1 MTYNVFIKARSN
13 IYNILN
19 IEKDDLQIVID
30 AFNYGKEDFFIGGKK
45 YWMSRLFE
53 IRIFT
58 FQNPDRFEEFVRLA
72 RASGLFKTYF
82 GTEFLPPEALR
93 QGGEDVTK
101 EFIKGGYGYLVEPL
115 KHTSM
120 NNDIDIFISH
130 SSSDAEIARLLI
142 EIVRKAFNIPSER
155 IRCTSVPGYKLK
167 AGATTDD
174 EIKKEIFTSKAFIGL
189 LTRESFSSTYVLF
202 ELGARWGANLPLIP
216 LICDKAGAALL
227 NGPIKNI
234 NALSAVDSSDMLQ
247 FLHDLGETL
256 SLEPENPSGYISD
269 IEKLKKIITYTEN
282 IPKVEIINDTDE
294 YADAEK
300 ITKIQ
305 SEIEWPDDYEMRL
318 HYIESQS
325 AAIKKLKMG
334 KPKDLTDQEFQKIR
348 MRSKRDWPLNFEM
361 RLHEEET
368 QIDSLRKLK
377 NI

>member
-1 MTYNVFIKARSN
+1 
-13 IYNILN
+13 
-19 IEKDDLQIVID
+19 
-30 AFNYGKEDFFIGGKK
+30 
-45 YWMSRLFE
+45 
-53 IRIFT
+53 
-58 FQNPDRFEEFVRLA
+58 
-72 RASGLFKTYF
+72 
-82 GTEFLPPEALR
+82 
-93 QGGEDVTK
+93 
-101 EFIKGGYGYLVEPL
+101 
-115 KHTSM
+115 M

>member
-1 MTYNVFIKARSN
+1 M
-13 IYNILN
+13 
-19 IEKDDLQIVID
+19 
-30 AFNYGKEDFFIGGKK
+30 FFAC
-45 YWMSRLFE
+45 F
-53 IRIFT
+53 
-58 FQNPDRFEEFVRLA
+58 
-72 RASGLFKTYF
+72 
-82 GTEFLPPEALR
+82 
-93 QGGEDVTK
+93 
-101 EFIKGGYGYLVEPL
+101 
-115 KHTSM
+115 
-120 NNDIDIFISH
+120 
-130 SSSDAEIARLLI
+130 
-142 EIVRKAFNIPSER
+142 
-155 IRCTSVPGYKLK
+155 
-167 AGATTDD
+167 
-174 EIKKEIFTSKAFIGL
+174 KKEIFTSKAFIGL
-189 LTRESFSSTYVLF
+189 LTRESFRSTYVIF
-202 ELGARWGANLPLIP
+202 EIGARWGANLPLIP